1 MQEYILKNGLKL
13 VYKSTDSMLSSI
25 SIALDAGA
33 VRDTE
38 EKFGIAPASSAIDID
53 DNMESV
59 LLYTSFK
66 PFFNIYSCIPIPLF

>member
-33 VRDTE
+33 VRDTDG
-38 EKFGIAPASSAIDID
+38 KLGIAHVTEH
-53 DNMESV
+53 M
-59 LLYTSFK
+59 
-66 PFFNIYSCIPIPLF
+66 IYKGTGKR

>member
-38 EKFGIAPASSAIDID
+38 GLH
-53 DNMESV
+53 M
-59 LLYTSFK
+59 
-66 PFFNIYSCIPIPLF
+66 